1 MKFYSYIPAVPLSD
15 FVALFWLY
23 EGYVQPHARERVLP
37 DGSVELVVR
46 LAESESRVCEG
57 EPGSDRTF
65 RNGVLA
71 GARSEFLVIDTAS
84 QAAVVGVHFKPGG
97 AFPFLPMPASELHN
111 AVVALD
117 DLWGA
122 TAAELRERL
131 LAAPTAAAKFRI
143 LEETLRRQARRP
155 LARHRAVAYALDEL
169 QRKRHAR
176 SISDVTDATG
186 LSARRFIQVF
196 SDEVGLTPK
205 LFCRVRRFQQV
216 LELIHRAD
224 EIDWADA
231 ALSCGYFDQAHFIH
245 DFQAFSGINPTTY
258 LAHKTP
264 HLNHVPLTD

>member
-1 MKFYSYIPAVPLSD
+1 MIFRSYIPAAPLSD

-37 DGSVELVVR
+37 DGSVELVVS
-46 LAESESRVCEG
+46 LVEVESRVYDG
-57 EPGSDRTF
+57 EPTSGRTF
-65 RNGVLA
+65 RNGVMA
-71 GARSEFLVIDTAS
+71 GARSESLVIDTAS
-84 QAAVVGVHFKPGG
+84 QASVMGVHFKPGG
-97 AFPFLPMPASELHN
+97 AYPFLPMPTSELHN

-122 TAAELRERL
+122 TAASLREHL
-131 LAAPTAAAKFRI
+131 LEATTTDAKFHI
-143 LEETLRRQARRP
+143 LEQTLLEQARRP

-169 QRKRHAR
+169 QRERHAR
-176 SISDVTDATG
+176 SISDVTDETG

-196 SDEVGLTPK
+196 SEEVGLTPK

-216 LELIHRAD
+216 LSLIHTAAQ
-224 EIDWADA
+224 INWADVA
-231 ALSCGYFDQAHFIH
+231 VRCGYFDQAHFIH

-264 HLNHVPLTD
+264 HLNHVPLND

>member
-1 MKFYSYIPAVPLSD
+1 MIFRSYIPAAPLSD

-37 DGSVELVVR
+37 DGSVELVVS
-46 LAESESRVCEG
+46 LAESESRVYERGAMGC
-57 EPGSDRTF
+57 RTF
-65 RNGVLA
+65 RNGVMA

-84 QAAVVGVHFKPGG
+84 QASVMGVHFKPGG
-97 AFPFLPMPASELHN
+97 AYPFLRMPASELHN

-117 DLWGA
+117 DLWGT

-131 LAAPTAAAKFRI
+131 LAAATAEAKFHL
-143 LEETLRRQARRP
+143 LEQTLLAQARRP

-169 QRKRHAR
+169 QRERHAR
-176 SISDVTDATG
+176 SISDVTDETG

-196 SDEVGLTPK
+196 SEEVGLTPK

-216 LELIHRAD
+216 LSLIHTAAQ
-224 EIDWADA
+224 INWADVA
-231 ALSCGYFDQAHFIH
+231 VRCGYFDQAHFIH

-264 HLNHVPLTD
+264 HLNHVPLND